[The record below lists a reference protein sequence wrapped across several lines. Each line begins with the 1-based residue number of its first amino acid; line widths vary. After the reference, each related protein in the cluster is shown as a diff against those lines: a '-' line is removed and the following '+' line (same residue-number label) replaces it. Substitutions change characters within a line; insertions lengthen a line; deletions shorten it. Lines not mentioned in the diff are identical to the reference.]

1 MPETSS
7 ALHAAYLCLRHP
19 HGAGS
24 KTSFLCSENQDVER
38 ESNAKVTLGMVLDRY
53 KALES
58 LTLILSYTAL
68 NVFSGLD
75 K

>member
-1 MPETSS
+1 MG
-7 ALHAAYLCLRHP
+7 R
-19 HGAGS
+19 
-24 KTSFLCSENQDVER
+24 ER
-38 ESNAKVTLGMVLDRY
+38 NAKVTLGTVLDRY

-58 LTLILSYTAL
+58 LTLILTYTGAL